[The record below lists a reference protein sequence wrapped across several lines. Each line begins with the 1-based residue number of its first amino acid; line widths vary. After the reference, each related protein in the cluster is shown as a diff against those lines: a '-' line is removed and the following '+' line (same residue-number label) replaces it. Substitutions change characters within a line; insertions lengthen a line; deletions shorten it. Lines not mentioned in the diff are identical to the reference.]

1 MKKIREQRKIR
12 KKQEENFNDY
22 IDSDENYY
30 FIVGYT
36 SGGAPY
42 GITWEEAIE
51 DGLTEKVNV
60 IDKSD
65 EDDGIPF

>member
-1 MKKIREQRKIR
+1 MKKIRKQRKLR

-22 IDSDENYY
+22 IDSDENFY

-42 GITWEEAIE
+42 GITWEEASK
-51 DGLTEKVNV
+51 DGLIEK
-60 IDKSD
+60 DSSSKKSK
-65 EDDGIPF
+65 EDDKIPF